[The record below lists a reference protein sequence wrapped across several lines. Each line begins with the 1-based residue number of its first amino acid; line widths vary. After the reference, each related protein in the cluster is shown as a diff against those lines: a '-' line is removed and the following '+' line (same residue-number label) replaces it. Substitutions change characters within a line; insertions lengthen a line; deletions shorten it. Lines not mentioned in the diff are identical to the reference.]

1 MASVYKKRASSRYYI
16 AVFLDSKGQQYRR
29 TTRETDKKRAQA
41 LADQFERAAKGKG
54 NMHRVRQTVNEF
66 LREHFSDE
74 LPFSTVRDYCE
85 QWLAA
90 HADRSPSTQRRYRDA
105 VQKFLAFLG
114 PAADGG
120 LDAITKT
127 QISAFRHTQLATS
140 APATI
145 NMCLKIIR
153 SIFKQARQEGYI
165 FQDPAEVVT
174 NIKNRPT
181 VERRAFTLDEIQA
194 LLAIVDDEWK
204 SLIRFGLYT
213 GQRLGDIALLTWA
226 GIDLQRDEIR
236 MLIRKTGKYMT
247 IPISAH
253 LREHLLEIPAGDNPK
268 AFVHPRAAAIMA
280 ANQGRV
286 GTLSNEFGRYLVRIG
301 LREHQPHVS
310 RGIGRSG
317 KRMGLEI
324 SFHCLRHSAVSF
336 LKDAGV
342 PHAVVME
349 LVGHESI
356 AVSQRYTHVG
366 HESLLKAAN
375 ALPKI

>member
-1 MASVYKKRASSRYYI
+1 MASVYRQHPSSRYYI
-16 AVFLDSKGQQYRR
+16 AVFLDAKGQQHRR
-29 TTRETDKKRAQA
+29 TTREVDKKRAQV
-41 LADQFERAAKGKG
+41 LADQFERMAKGKG
-54 NMHRVRQTVNEF
+54 SVDRIRQTMNEL
-66 LREHFSDE
+66 LRERFQEE

-85 QWLAA
+85 RWLAA
-90 HADRSPSTQRRYRDA
+90 RTDRGPSTQRRYRDI
-105 VQKFLAFLG
+105 VHKFLAFLG

-127 QISAFRHTQLATS
+127 QISAFRHAQLATS

-153 SIFKQARQEGYI
+153 SIFKLARQEDYI
-165 FQDPAEVVT
+165 FQDPAEPVT
-174 NIKNRPT
+174 NVKNRPS
-181 VERRAFTLDEIQA
+181 VERRPFTLDEIQA
-194 LLAIVDDEWK
+194 LLAVVDNEWK

-213 GQRLGDIALLTWA
+213 GQRLGDIAVLTWA

-253 LREHLLEIPAGDNPK
+253 LREHLLELPADDNPK
-268 AFVHPRAAAIMA
+268 AFVHPRAAAVMA
-280 ANQGRV
+280 ANDGRV
-286 GTLSNEFGRYLVRIG
+286 GTLSNEFGRYLVKIG
-301 LREHQPHVS
+301 LREHEPHVS

-317 KRMGLEI
+317 KRTGLDV
-324 SFHCLRHSAVSF
+324 SFHSFRHTAVSF
-336 LKDAGV
+336 MKDAGI

-366 HESLLKAAN
+366 QESLLKAAN